1 MTTGFNVIDFMD
13 LPSTE
18 RCIVRL
24 VLRQTPMSYPQLRDA
39 VSEQKLDDGKLHAA
53 LDHLTATHWLV
64 QQSRDQQVF
73 YRVNSREKTGSSQ
86 NPDFWNTLD
95 LEAIPQP
102 LSINLQADPDNC
114 ALPIE
119 RTGKRRLPQQIWD
132 CLCDPEPSPPEP
144 KRSANSSTRRTSLYD
159 ALMDD

>member
-1 MTTGFNVIDFMD
+1 MSTGFNVIDFMD

-24 VLRQTPMSYPQLRDA
+24 ALRQTPISYPQLRDA
-39 VSEQKLDDGKLHAA
+39 ISKQTLDDSKLDAA
-53 LDHLTATHWLV
+53 LDHLTDTHWLV
-64 QQSRDQQVF
+64 RQNRDQQTY
-73 YRVNSREKTGSSQ
+73 YRVNPTEKTGSQ
-86 NPDFWNTLD
+86 NPDFWERLD

-102 LSINLQADPDNC
+102 LAIKLQADPDNC

-132 CLCDPEPSPPEP
+132 CLCDPEPTPEP
-144 KRSANSSTRRTSLYD
+144 KRSSSSNARRTGLFD
-159 ALMDD
+159 ALIDD